1 VSLSREP
8 DTNLQQIHAALEVAV
23 RCRRHPPRIATNPWS
38 LTMMKRI
45 PLATALLAGIGA
57 GTAFASNKCRVP
69 MSEWQPREGLQQKL
83 EAEG

>member
-1 VSLSREP
+1 
-8 DTNLQQIHAALEVAV
+8 
-23 RCRRHPPRIATNPWS
+23 
-38 LTMMKRI
+38 MMKRI